1 MTLTPNCRSSL
12 CGRPSAVIDTRKEL
26 NTVQRSLEFV
36 RSTFVVHGS
45 YYYAILNWGNFPV
58 LSTIVWYVHRDFQSR
73 NSFLT
78 DLYRSMSVRLLHTAF
93 LRDTA
98 FDAHLTTDPPATY
111 GEQHLK
117 LVETME

>member
-1 MTLTPNCRSSL
+1 MLTPKCRLWL
-12 CGRPSAVIDTRKEL
+12 CGRPSAVIDTCHEL

-58 LSTIVWYVHRDFQSR
+58 LSTIVWYVHRDLQSR
-73 NSFLT
+73 NSLLT
-78 DLYRSMSVRLLHTAF
+78 DLYRSMSVRLLHTTF

-98 FDAHLTTDPPATY
+98 VNAHLMTDPPATY
-111 GEQHLK
+111 GKQHLK
-117 LVETME
+117 LFAA